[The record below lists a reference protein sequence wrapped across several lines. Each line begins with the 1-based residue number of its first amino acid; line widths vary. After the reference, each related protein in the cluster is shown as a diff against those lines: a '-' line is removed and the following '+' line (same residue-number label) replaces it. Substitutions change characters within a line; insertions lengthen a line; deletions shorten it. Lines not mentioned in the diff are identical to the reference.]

1 MFNNYL
7 LNKHIDEIPGL
18 FSRRICNKNL
28 KVSNVEINLEVS
40 YTWGKKYARQ
50 KQHQLNNL

>member
-7 LNKHIDEIPGL
+7 LNEHIDEIPGL
-18 FSRRICNKNL
+18 FSRRIRNKNL

-40 YTWGKKYARQ
+40 YTWGKSMPEKATST
-50 KQHQLNNL
+50 K

>member
-7 LNKHIDEIPGL
+7 LNGHIDEIPGL
-18 FSRRICNKNL
+18 FSRRICNKNV

-40 YTWGKKYARQ
+40 YTGESVSDKS
-50 KQHQLNNL
+50 NIN